1 VYVQIVVMDKNDNV
15 WWELPD
21 DVAERLLR
29 AETTNDYAI
38 IGRML
43 QDALKNADEQASR
56 NP

>member
-1 VYVQIVVMDKNDNV
+1 MDKNDNV